1 MYASRR
7 VANPTLFV
15 EWRNES
21 EGRLGRLRWDGAHSD
36 TPAPSTDLEIL
47 RKV

>member
-1 MYASRR
+1 MRAGGWQTR
-7 VANPTLFV
+7 F

-21 EGRLGRLRWDGAHSD
+21 KGRLGRLRWDGAHSD

>member
-7 VANPTLFV
+7 VANPR

-21 EGRLGRLRWDGAHSD
+21 EGGLGPPRWDGAHSY

>member
-7 VANPTLFV
+7 VANPTPS